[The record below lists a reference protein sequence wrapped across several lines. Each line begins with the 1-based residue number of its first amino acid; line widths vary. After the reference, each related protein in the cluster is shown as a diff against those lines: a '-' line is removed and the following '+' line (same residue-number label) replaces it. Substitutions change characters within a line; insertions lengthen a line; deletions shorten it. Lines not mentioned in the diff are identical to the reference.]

1 MSADCLLLLINN
13 SCENNTCNSTFCE
26 LHGVYMYNI
35 LLVEDD
41 VELSHLLKEYLEP
54 DGFVIEAIDNGR
66 DAVSLARDNAY
77 DLIVLDVMLPELNGF
92 EVLRQ
97 VREFSQTPVI
107 MLTARGEEVDRIVGL
122 EMGADDYLA
131 KPCNPRELLARIK
144 AILRRA
150 DKQSTEMSDDSQALQ
165 IDDVELFPSS
175 REVYCRGA
183 AIELTSAEYNIL
195 YVLMKNIGQV
205 VKKEMLTEQALSRN
219 MTEFDRSIDV
229 HISKLRMKL
238 GPRPDGGQRIKTV
251 RGIGY
256 LYIKPGGA

>member
-1 MSADCLLLLINN
+1 
-13 SCENNTCNSTFCE
+13 
-26 LHGVYMYNI
+26 MYNI

-41 VELSHLLKEYLEP
+41 EELSHLLKEYLEP
-54 DGFVIEAIDNGR
+54 DGFVIQAIDNGR
-66 DAVSLARDNAY
+66 DAVSFARNTTY

-150 DKQSTEMSDDSQALQ
+150 EKHGSETTDDDSQALQ

-175 REVYCRGA
+175 REVYCRGV

-205 VKKEMLTEQALSRN
+205 VKKEMLTEQALARN

-256 LYIKPGGA
+256 LYIKPGVV

>member
-1 MSADCLLLLINN
+1 M
-13 SCENNTCNSTFCE
+13 
-26 LHGVYMYNI
+26 HNI

-41 VELSHLLKEYLEP
+41 EELSNLLTEFLEP
-54 DGFVIEAIDNGR
+54 DGFAIKAIDNGR
-66 DAVSLARDNAY
+66 DAVALARAHAY
-77 DLIVLDVMLPELNGF
+77 DLMVLDVMLPELNGF

-97 VREFSQTPVI
+97 VREFSQMPVI

-144 AILRRA
+144 AILRRSE
-150 DKQSTEMSDDSQALQ
+150 KQNEGTTQTEDLALRV
-165 IDDVELFPSS
+165 DDVELLPSS
-175 REVYCRGA
+175 REVFCHGTS
-183 AIELTSAEYNIL
+183 IELTSAEYNIL
-195 YVLMKNIGQV
+195 YILLKNIGQV

-238 GPRPDGGQRIKTV
+238 GPRADGGLRIKTV

-256 LYIKPGGA
+256 LYIKPTTV